1 MLNKWKQKITKFVC
15 FALTCQLFIL
25 TAWAKPDWPSDT
37 GIMAEAG
44 IVMDMDSGAIL
55 YGQNIH
61 LTYPPASITKILTAL
76 IVLENCSLDDTVTF
90 STTAVNQVEA
100 DSGNKI
106 SVVAGDQLSVEDCLY
121 SLLLVSCN
129 QAANALAEH
138 TAGSISAFVDMMNE
152 KLVELGC
159 QESHFENP
167 SGLNGD
173 NQYVS
178 AYDMALIAQAAYDNE
193 TMVEISSATTHKI
206 APTTQN
212 PDGFTIRGEHRLC
225 VTEDQSS
232 PYYYPEAIAGKTGYL
247 IKAGNTLV
255 TYAVKD
261 NRRLVSVILKGQPRQ
276 YFVDGKALLEFGFRS
291 FQNYT
296 VADYESRYVTGNETI
311 NLDKGSFQASDL
323 MIDPDS
329 VITLP
334 NGASFEDADISLGA
348 LPEVSPDNAV
358 ALLTYTYNDR
368 VIGTAYLLVKD
379 GVTIDNGNGSTGAS
393 ATTGDGS
400 TNASGSADTANS
412 SLATS
417 SNATDS
423 QHTHRSFSIAG
434 VLVTILIVLLVL
446 AVIGIAGWIIYS
458 RKKEAK
464 ALAERRKRRRQRLQR
479 SGDQEEFERLLEE
492 YKNKKK

>member
-1 MLNKWKQKITKFVC
+1 MLNIWKQKLVKFVC
-15 FALTCQLFIL
+15 FVLTCQLFIL

-76 IVLENCSLDDTVTF
+76 IVLENCNLDDTVTF
-90 STTAVNQVEA
+90 SSTAVNQVEA

-106 SVVAGDQLSVEDCLY
+106 SVMAGDQLSVEDCLY

-178 AYDMALIAQAAYDNE
+178 AYDMALIAQAAYNNE
-193 TMVEISSATTHKI
+193 ELVKISSATTHKI

-225 VTEDQSS
+225 ITEDPTS
-232 PYYYPEAIAGKTGYL
+232 PYYYPEAVAGKTGYL

-261 NRRLVSVILKGQPRQ
+261 NRRQVSVILKGQPRQ
-276 YFVDGKALLEFGFRS
+276 YFVDGKELLEFGFRS
-291 FQNYT
+291 FQNYKI
-296 VADYESRYVTGNETI
+296 ADYENRYVTGDETI
-311 NLDKGSFQASDL
+311 SLDKGDFSASDL

-334 NGASFEDADISLGA
+334 NGASFTDADISLGT
-348 LPEVSPDNAV
+348 LPENSPEKAV

-368 VIGTAYLLVKD
+368 VVGTAYLMTKND
-379 GVTIDNGNGSTGAS
+379 VTIGDGDTDSSATATTDTSASTDTLDASDPAS
-393 ATTGDGS
+393 AP
-400 TNASGSADTANS
+400 
-412 SLATS
+412 ATS
-417 SNATDS
+417 SNAASS
-423 QHTHRSFSIAG
+423 QHIHFGFSIAG
-434 VLVTILIVLLVL
+434 VLITILVVLLVL
-446 AVIGIAGWIIYS
+446 AVIGLIGWFIYTK
-458 RKKEAK
+458 KKEAK
-464 ALAERRKRRRQRLQR
+464 ALAERRERRRERLKR
-479 SGDQEEFERLLEE
+479 SGDAEEFERLLNE

>member
-1 MLNKWKQKITKFVC
+1 MLNKWKQTISKFVC
-15 FALTCQLFIL
+15 FVLTCQLFIL
-25 TAWAKPDWPSDT
+25 TVWAKPDWPSDT

-76 IVLENCSLDDTVTF
+76 IVLENCNLDDTVTF

-121 SLLLVSCN
+121 SMLLVSCN

-152 KLVELGC
+152 KLAELGC

-193 TMVEISSATTHKI
+193 TLVEISSATTHKI

-225 VTEDQSS
+225 VTEDPSS

-296 VADYESRYVTGNETI
+296 IADYESRYVTGDETI
-311 NLDKGSFQASDL
+311 SLDKGSFRAPPL
-323 MIDPDS
+323 RMLTFPS
-329 VITLP
+329 VP
-334 NGASFEDADISLGA
+334 C
-348 LPEVSPDNAV
+348 
-358 ALLTYTYNDR
+358 R
-368 VIGTAYLLVKD
+368 K
-379 GVTIDNGNGSTGAS
+379 S
-393 ATTGDGS
+393 APKT
-400 TNASGSADTANS
+400 
-412 SLATS
+412 
-417 SNATDS
+417 
-423 QHTHRSFSIAG
+423 R
-434 VLVTILIVLLVL
+434 
-446 AVIGIAGWIIYS
+446 
-458 RKKEAK
+458 
-464 ALAERRKRRRQRLQR
+464 
-479 SGDQEEFERLLEE
+479 
-492 YKNKKK
+492 

>member
-61 LTYPPASITKILTAL
+61 LAYPPASITKILTAL
-76 IVLENCSLDDTVTF
+76 IVLENCNLDDTVTF

-121 SLLLVSCN
+121 SMLLVSCN

-138 TAGSISAFVDMMNE
+138 TAGSIPAFVDMMNE

-311 NLDKGSFQASDL
+311 NLDKGSFLASDL

-368 VIGTAYLLVKD
+368 VIGTAYLLAKD
-379 GVTIDNGNGSTGAS
+379 GVTIDNGDSSTDSSSAAGNGSTNTA
-393 ATTGDGS
+393 D
-400 TNASGSADTANS
+400 SADDAGS

-417 SNATDS
+417 SGASDS
-423 QHTHRSFSIAG
+423 QRTHGNFSIVG

-446 AVIGIAGWIIYS
+446 AVIGIAGWIVYS
-458 RKKEAK
+458 RKQEAK
-464 ALAERRKRRRQRLQR
+464 ALAERRERRRQRLQR
-479 SGDQEEFERLLEE
+479 SGDEEEFERLLEE

>member
-61 LTYPPASITKILTAL
+61 LAYPPASITKILTAL
-76 IVLENCSLDDTVTF
+76 IVLENCNLDDTVTF

-121 SLLLVSCN
+121 SMLLVSCN

-138 TAGSISAFVDMMNE
+138 TAGSIPAFVDMMNE

-311 NLDKGSFQASDL
+311 NLDKGSFLASDL

-368 VIGTAYLLVKD
+368 MIGTAYLLAKD
-379 GVTIDNGNGSTGAS
+379 GVTIDNGDSSTDSSSAAGNGSTNTA
-393 ATTGDGS
+393 D
-400 TNASGSADTANS
+400 SADDAGS
-412 SLATS
+412 SLSTS
-417 SNATDS
+417 SDASDS
-423 QHTHRSFSIAG
+423 QRTHGNFSIVG

-446 AVIGIAGWIIYS
+446 AVIGIAGWIVYS
-458 RKKEAK
+458 RKQEAK
-464 ALAERRKRRRQRLQR
+464 ALAERRERRRQRLQR
-479 SGDQEEFERLLEE
+479 SGDEEEFERLLEE

>member
-138 TAGSISAFVDMMNE
+138 TAGSISAFVDMMNK

-212 PDGFTIRGEHRLC
+212 PDGFTIHGEHRLC

-232 PYYYPEAIAGKTGYL
+232 PYYYPEAVAGKTGYL

-311 NLDKGSFQASDL
+311 NLDKGSFQASNL

-379 GVTIDNGNGSTGAS
+379 GVTIDNGDGSTGAS

-423 QHTHRSFSIAG
+423 QRTHRSFSIAG

>member
-1 MLNKWKQKITKFVC
+1 MLNKWKQTISKFVC
-15 FALTCQLFIL
+15 FVLTCQLFIL
-25 TAWAKPDWPSDT
+25 TVWAKPDWPSDT

-76 IVLENCSLDDTVTF
+76 IVLENCNLDDTVTF

-121 SLLLVSCN
+121 SMLLVSCN

-152 KLVELGC
+152 KLAELGC

-193 TMVEISSATTHKI
+193 TLVEISSATTHRI

-225 VTEDQSS
+225 VTEDSTS

-291 FQNYT
+291 FQN
-296 VADYESRYVTGNETI
+296 
-311 NLDKGSFQASDL
+311 
-323 MIDPDS
+323 
-329 VITLP
+329 
-334 NGASFEDADISLGA
+334 
-348 LPEVSPDNAV
+348 
-358 ALLTYTYNDR
+358 
-368 VIGTAYLLVKD
+368 
-379 GVTIDNGNGSTGAS
+379 
-393 ATTGDGS
+393 
-400 TNASGSADTANS
+400 
-412 SLATS
+412 
-417 SNATDS
+417 
-423 QHTHRSFSIAG
+423 
-434 VLVTILIVLLVL
+434 
-446 AVIGIAGWIIYS
+446 
-458 RKKEAK
+458 
-464 ALAERRKRRRQRLQR
+464 
-479 SGDQEEFERLLEE
+479 
-492 YKNKKK
+492 

>member
-232 PYYYPEAIAGKTGYL
+232 PYYYPEAVAGKTGYL

-311 NLDKGSFQASDL
+311 NLDKGSFLASDL

-358 ALLTYTYNDR
+358 ALLTYTYNNR

-379 GVTIDNGNGSTGAS
+379 GVTIDNGDGSTGAS

-423 QHTHRSFSIAG
+423 QRTHRSFSIAG

>member
-44 IVMDMDSGAIL
+44 IVMDMNSGAIL

-232 PYYYPEAIAGKTGYL
+232 PYYYPEAVAGKTGYL

-368 VIGTAYLLVKD
+368 VIGTAYMLVKD
-379 GVTIDNGNGSTGAS
+379 GVTIDNGDGSTGAS

-423 QHTHRSFSIAG
+423 QRTHRSFSIAG

>member
-479 SGDQEEFERLLEE
+479 SGDQEEFERLLAE

>member
-15 FALTCQLFIL
+15 FALTCQLFVL

-61 LTYPPASITKILTAL
+61 LPYYPASITKILTAL
-76 IVLENCSLDDTVTF
+76 IVLENCNLQDTVTF

-106 SVVAGDQLSVEDCLY
+106 SVVAGDELSVEDCLY

-138 TAGSISAFVDMMNE
+138 TAGSIPAFVDMMNE

-167 SGLNGD
+167 SGLNND

-178 AYDMALIAQAAYDNE
+178 AYDMALIAQAAYDND
-193 TMVEISSATTHKI
+193 TLVEISSATTHKI

-225 VTEDQSS
+225 VTEDPSS
-232 PYYYPEAIAGKTGYL
+232 PYYYPEAVAGKTGYL

-291 FQNYT
+291 FQDYT

-311 NLDKGSFQASDL
+311 NLDNGSFQASDL
-323 MIDPDS
+323 MNDPHS

-334 NGASFEDADISLGA
+334 KAATFEAADISLGA
-348 LPEVSPDNAV
+348 LPEISPDNAV
-358 ALLTYTYNDR
+358 ALLTYSYNDR
-368 VIGTAYLLVKD
+368 TIGTAYLLAKD
-379 GVTIDNGNGSTGAS
+379 GVTIGGDDPDTETAPSDTDAS
-393 ATTGDGS
+393 NTAASVTT
-400 TNASGSADTANS
+400 A
-412 SLATS
+412 
-417 SNATDS
+417 SNAEKPQRPHKNIS
-423 QHTHRSFSIAG
+423 VAG
-434 VLVTILIVLLVL
+434 VLITILIVLLAL
-446 AVIGIAGWIIYS
+446 GVIGLVSWFIYS
-458 RKKEAK
+458 KKKEARL
-464 ALAERRKRRRQRLQR
+464 LAERRERRRQRLKR
-479 SGDQEEFERLLEE
+479 SGDEEEFERLLNE

>member
-1 MLNKWKQKITKFVC
+1 M
-15 FALTCQLFIL
+15 
-25 TAWAKPDWPSDT
+25 
-37 GIMAEAG
+37 
-44 IVMDMDSGAIL
+44 
-55 YGQNIH
+55 
-61 LTYPPASITKILTAL
+61 
-76 IVLENCSLDDTVTF
+76 
-90 STTAVNQVEA
+90 
-100 DSGNKI
+100 
-106 SVVAGDQLSVEDCLY
+106 
-121 SLLLVSCN
+121 LLVSCN

-152 KLVELGC
+152 KLAELGC

-193 TMVEISSATTHKI
+193 TLVEISSATTHKI

-225 VTEDQSS
+225 VTEDPSS

-296 VADYESRYVTGNETI
+296 IADYESRYVTGDETI
-311 NLDKGSFQASDL
+311 SLDKGSFRASDL

-329 VITLP
+329 VVTLP

-348 LPEVSPDNAV
+348 
-358 ALLTYTYNDR
+358 
-368 VIGTAYLLVKD
+368 
-379 GVTIDNGNGSTGAS
+379 
-393 ATTGDGS
+393 
-400 TNASGSADTANS
+400 DTDTPRPARSNF
-412 SLATS
+412 SL
-417 SNATDS
+417 
-423 QHTHRSFSIAG
+423 AG

-446 AVIGIAGWIIYS
+446 AVISLISWLIYS
-458 RKKEAK
+458 KKKEAR
-464 ALAERRKRRRQRLQR
+464 ALAERRERRRQRLQR
-479 SGDQEEFERLLEE
+479 SGDEEEFERLLSE
-492 YKNKKK
+492 YKNKTRKK

>member
-1 MLNKWKQKITKFVC
+1 MLNKWKQTISKFVC
-15 FALTCQLFIL
+15 FVLTCQLFIL

-76 IVLENCSLDDTVTF
+76 IVLENCNLDDTVTF

-106 SVVAGDQLSVEDCLY
+106 SVVAGDELSVEDCLY
-121 SLLLVSCN
+121 SMLLVSCN

-152 KLVELGC
+152 KLAQLGC

-193 TMVEISSATTHKI
+193 TLVEISSATTHKI

-225 VTEDQSS
+225 VTEDPSS

-291 FQNYT
+291 FQDYT

-334 NGASFEDADISLGA
+334 NGASFEDADITLGA
-348 LPEVSPDNAV
+348 LPEISPDNAV
-358 ALLTYTYNDR
+358 ALLTYSYNDR
-368 VIGTAYLLVKD
+368 TIGTAYLLAKD
-379 GVTIDNGNGSTGAS
+379 GIIIDGDDSAAEA
-393 ATTGDGS
+393 ATT
-400 TNASGSADTANS
+400 AFDTANAEA
-412 SLATS
+412 SLATA
-417 SNATDS
+417 SNAEKPQRPHKHIS
-423 QHTHRSFSIAG
+423 VAG
-434 VLVTILIVLLVL
+434 VLITILIVLLVL
-446 AVIGIAGWIIYS
+446 GVIGLISWFIYS
-458 RKKEAK
+458 KKKEAK
-464 ALAERRKRRRQRLQR
+464 ALAERRERRRQRLQR
-479 SGDQEEFERLLEE
+479 SGDEEEFERLLAE

>member
-446 AVIGIAGWIIYS
+446 AVIGIAG
-458 RKKEAK
+458 
-464 ALAERRKRRRQRLQR
+464 
-479 SGDQEEFERLLEE
+479 
-492 YKNKKK
+492 

>member
-212 PDGFTIRGEHRLC
+212 PDGFTIHGEHRLC

-232 PYYYPEAIAGKTGYL
+232 PYYYPEAVAGKTGYL

-379 GVTIDNGNGSTGAS
+379 GVTIDNGDGSTGAS

-400 TNASGSADTANS
+400 TNASGSTDTANS

-423 QHTHRSFSIAG
+423 QRTHRSFSIAG

>member
-1 MLNKWKQKITKFVC
+1 MRRISYIITSLIMVFSM
-15 FALTCQLFIL
+15 ATI
-25 TAWAKPDWPSDT
+25 TAFAKPDWPIDT
-37 GIMAEAG
+37 GIQSEAG

>member
-1 MLNKWKQKITKFVC
+1 
-15 FALTCQLFIL
+15 
-25 TAWAKPDWPSDT
+25 
-37 GIMAEAG
+37 MAEAG

-311 NLDKGSFQASDL
+311 NLDKGSFQVSDL

-379 GVTIDNGNGSTGAS
+379 GVTIDNGDGSTGAS

-423 QHTHRSFSIAG
+423 QRTHRSFSIAG

>member
-1 MLNKWKQKITKFVC
+1 MKRIFHFLLCLTLVFSLITPFH
-15 FALTCQLFIL
+15 AY
-25 TAWAKPDWPSDT
+25 
-37 GIMAEAG
+37 AEATWPDYVPIQAEGG
-44 IVMDMDSGAIL
+44 IVMDADTGTVL
-55 YGQNIH
+55 YGKNIH
-61 LTYPPASITKILTAL
+61 TAYYPASITKIMTAL
-76 IVLENCSLDDTVTF
+76 VVIENCSLDEMVTF
-90 STTAVNQVEA
+90 SHNAVYNVEA
-100 DSGNKI
+100 GS
-106 SVVAGDQLSVEDCLY
+106 SSAGLDEGDVLSVRDCLY
-121 SLLLVSCN
+121 ALLLKSAN
-129 QAANALAEH
+129 ESANALAEH

-152 KLVELGC
+152 KLAELGC

-193 TMVEISSATTHKI
+193 TLVEISSATTHRI

-232 PYYYPEAIAGKTGYL
+232 PYYYPEAVAGKTGYL

-296 VADYESRYVTGNETI
+296 IADYESRYVTGDETI
-311 NLDKGSFQASDL
+311 SLDKGSFRASDL

-329 VITLP
+329 VVTLP

-348 LPEVSPDNAV
+348 LPEISPENAV
-358 ALLTYTYNDR
+358 ALLTYSYNDR
-368 VIGTAYLLVKD
+368 VVGTAYLLAKD
-379 GVTIDNGNGSTGAS
+379 GVTIDSDDSAADAPSSTDISTPSEPS
-393 ATTGDGS
+393 AG
-400 TNASGSADTANS
+400 ADTDTPRPARSNF
-412 SLATS
+412 SL
-417 SNATDS
+417 
-423 QHTHRSFSIAG
+423 AG

-446 AVIGIAGWIIYS
+446 AVISLISWLIYS
-458 RKKEAK
+458 KKKEAR
-464 ALAERRKRRRQRLQR
+464 ALAERRERRRQRLQR
-479 SGDQEEFERLLEE
+479 SGDEEEFERLLSE
-492 YKNKKK
+492 YKNKTRKK

>member
-90 STTAVNQVEA
+90 STTDVNQVEA
-100 DSGNKI
+100 DRGNKI

>member
-25 TAWAKPDWPSDT
+25 TAWAKPDRPSDT

-379 GVTIDNGNGSTGAS
+379 GVTIDNGDGSTGAS

-423 QHTHRSFSIAG
+423 QRTHRSFSIAG